1 MIHAGSA
8 TGRTNDNKETLA
20 MVTISIWTLIIG
32 IAVIL
37 CLAVLDWFVSTPEM
51 SAPLK
56 QKAARS
62 TPQPQAAE
70 RPRAQSQRFPPA
82 AVRRERFG
90 RAM

>member
-1 MIHAGSA
+1 MIDAGSA
-8 TGRTNDNKETLA
+8 KGRTNDNKETLA

-56 QKAARS
+56 QKVARS
-62 TPQPQAAE
+62 AAQPQAVE
-70 RPRAQSQRFPPA
+70 RSRAQSQRFPPA
-82 AVRRERFG
+82 TVRRERFG